1 MPEDYSDRNLPAPIA
16 QYRAAEPFRS
26 TLSTQDQEAGQALPI
41 SHYLW
46 ILKRRRW
53 MILPFV
59 VASVVATLIVSARLQ
74 PIYEARTTID
84 IDRQTPTGV
93 IGQEA
98 TRTASNDAE
107 QFLATQVRLIQ
118 SDSVLRPVA
127 QKYNLLELENGPTP
141 ATEVAR
147 ARALRA
153 GTAPV
158 ALKQLKV
165 DSPRRTYLIL
175 VSYRAAD
182 PVLAADVSNAIA
194 QSYVEHTFNIRY
206 RSAAGLSS
214 FMEKQMEEL
223 KAKVETSSAALG
235 QFERELNVINPEE
248 KTSIISARLLQ
259 LNSEYTLAQT
269 DRVKEAEARYSD
281 VKAHYGTNH
290 PEYKKAL
297 GQWNESTRLL
307 EQTKENISRR
317 VDVEYREAANREDM
331 LRQAVTEQKREFDSL
346 NSRSFQ
352 YQTLKRE
359 AEGDKKLYDELVRR
373 IKEAAINSSFQ
384 NSSIRIADPA
394 RPPLRPVY
402 PSLYLNLLVALAAS
416 LALGCG
422 AAILGDMLD
431 NTIRDPEQVMRT
443 LSAVVL
449 GSLPSGDFRSMIFL
463 SST

>member
-1 MPEDYSDRNLPAPIA
+1 MPEDYHDRNLPVPIA
-16 QYRAAEPFRS
+16 QYRAAEPFR
-26 TLSTQDQEAGQALPI
+26 TALPIQDQEAGQALPI

-98 TRTASNDAE
+98 NRTATNDAE

-127 QKYNLLELENGPTP
+127 QSTTCWRSRTDLRPRPKPLAPSPSAPT
-141 ATEVAR
+141 E
-147 ARALRA
+147 
-153 GTAPV
+153 APIS
-158 ALKQLKV
+158 LKRLKV

-206 RSAAGLSS
+206 RSAAGLSV

-269 DRVKEAEARYSD
+269 DRVKKEAARQSVQTGSLEAAQVSTQGEALKKLSERVDEAEARFSD
-281 VKAHYGTNH
+281 VKAHYGSSH

-297 GQWNESTRLL
+297 GQWNEATRLL
-307 EQTKENISRR
+307 DQAKENIGRR
-317 VDVEYREAANREDM
+317 VDVEYREAVNREDM
-331 LRQAVTEQKREFDSL
+331 LRQAVAEQKTRVRQPQFPLISISDAQTG
-346 NSRSFQ
+346 SRGRQ
-352 YQTLKRE
+352 ETLR
-359 AEGDKKLYDELVRR
+359 
-373 IKEAAINSSFQ
+373 
-384 NSSIRIADPA
+384 
-394 RPPLRPVY
+394 
-402 PSLYLNLLVALAAS
+402 
-416 LALGCG
+416 
-422 AAILGDMLD
+422 
-431 NTIRDPEQVMRT
+431 
-443 LSAVVL
+443 
-449 GSLPSGDFRSMIFL
+449 
-463 SST
+463 